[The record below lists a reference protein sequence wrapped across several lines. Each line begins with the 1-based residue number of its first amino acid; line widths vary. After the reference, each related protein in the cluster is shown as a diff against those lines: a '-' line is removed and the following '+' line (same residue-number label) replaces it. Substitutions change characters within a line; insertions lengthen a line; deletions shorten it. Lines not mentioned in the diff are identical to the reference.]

1 MFKKK
6 GPKYQ
11 GYANV
16 SKQGE
21 KWVVS
26 DRIIDMPMTQ
36 EFESEAEAL
45 KYARGVID
53 IVYNEDAP
61 MRLMA
66 NYRA

>member
-6 GPKYQ
+6 KLEYR
-11 GYANV
+11 GYANIT
-16 SKQGE
+16 KQGE

-26 DRIIDMPMTQ
+26 DRIIDIPMTQ

-53 IVYNEDAP
+53 IVH
-61 MRLMA
+61 
-66 NYRA
+66 